1 MFGEGDE
8 ENIRGEVLLLWSR
21 HLIGGMW
28 EDVHEQICPI
38 WGKKWA
44 FLLLVQFVLSPV
56 CLSHR
61 KAEAGTLRG
70 QMERRQEHL
79 SGCDLWEVVVVYCC
93 FLFDYSALVSV
104 GEQVSAAFIIIESQ
118 NISTWKG
125 P

>member
-1 MFGEGDE
+1 MSMSKSAQSGARSGLFFC
-8 ENIRGEVLLLWSR
+8 WSS
-21 HLIGGMW
+21 L
-28 EDVHEQICPI
+28 CS
-38 WGKKWA
+38 A
-44 FLLLVQFVLSPV
+44 V

-70 QMERRQEHL
+70 QMKRRQEHL
-79 SGCDLWEVVVVYCC
+79 SGCNLWEVVVVYCC